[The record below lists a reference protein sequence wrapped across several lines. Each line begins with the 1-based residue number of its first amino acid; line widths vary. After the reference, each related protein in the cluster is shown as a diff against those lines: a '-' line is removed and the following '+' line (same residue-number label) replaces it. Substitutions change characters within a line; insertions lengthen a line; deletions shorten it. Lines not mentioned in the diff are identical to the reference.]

1 MNNLPIF
8 WASPERIFL
17 MALLRAE
24 FTITVLEIHLHG
36 PDDETER

>member
-1 MNNLPIF
+1 MNELPTF

-24 FTITVLEIHLHG
+24 FTILVLEIELHD
-36 PDDETER
+36 DDER